1 VINRLLQY
9 LFQFVSQI
17 WRRLLSLLRRRRYE
31 REMEEEMRFHLE
43 MQIEQNLD
51 AGIPAEEARYAAR
64 RQFGNQT
71 WLKEVSRE
79 MWSLRFIETLVQDL
93 RYGARMLMKNS
104 GFTLVA
110 VSILALG
117 VGANTAIFSVV
128 NATLLRPLPYKD
140 PDRIVMVWGT
150 NPGGY
155 GWRGKSGFSAPSF
168 LDYQQRNQVFE
179 RIAAFHRD
187 NFTLTGTRNPEFIRA
202 GAVTPEF
209 FDVLAV
215 QPILGRT
222 FLPQEMQTGQERVAV
237 LSYGLWSRRFASDP
251 SIIGQTTR
259 LDGAPYTII
268 GVLPQGFDFTIPDF
282 FQSGDLW
289 VPAVLPRDNSVR
301 GNKYLNVIA
310 RLKPGVSLGGAEQD
324 MRAITGRL
332 AREYPLYMGG
342 FGVKLIPLHEQIF
355 GDVRL
360 VLLLLFGSVGFVL
373 LIACAN
379 VANLQLARASTRRK
393 EIAIRTALGASKRR
407 VLRQLL
413 TESLLLALIGGT
425 LGLLLASWGIRLLMG
440 LGLAGMPQGTM
451 VRVDSTAL
459 AYSMALSLITGIL
472 FGLAPALQS
481 TPNLL
486 SESLKEGGRH
496 YAASESGLRLRR
508 LLTVSEVAL
517 SMILLIGA
525 GLLIRSFVGLLRVNP
540 GFETKNI
547 LTMRFG
553 LPNYSYPDATKQVAF
568 YTQLMERIKA
578 FPGVIA
584 VGATDELPPTMGQH
598 SNSFSI
604 EGRAPIDQSN
614 LSLAVQSRMVST
626 DYFRVMGIPI
636 VAGRVFSDADA
647 ASAAPVALINQSF
660 AHRFFPNE
668 SPIGQRLRF
677 RSANP
682 WMTIVGIVGDVRGFG
697 LDKQPSSEIYLFYQ
711 QQSPLPYNTLSS
723 LRLVVRTADDP
734 NSIASAALGAVRELD
749 KDLPL
754 PQARTMETV
763 LAASVAGR
771 RSNMLLLGVFAAIAL
786 ILTGVGIYGVISYSV
801 AQRTQEIGVRI
812 ALGAQ
817 SRDVTTLVL
826 RTGMRLVLMGIAIGS
841 AGAFALTRSMKSLL
855 FEVSATDSLTFIMTA
870 LLLTAIALLACY
882 IPARR
887 ATKVDPMVALR
898 TD

>member
-1 VINRLLQY
+1 MINIL
-9 LFQFVSQI
+9 SQL
-17 WRRLLSLLRRRRYE
+17 WRRLLSLLRRRRHE
-31 REMEEEMRFHLE
+31 REMEEEMRFHLD
-43 MQIEQNLD
+43 MQIEQNLISGM
-51 AGIPAEEARYAAR
+51 AAEEARYAAR

-79 MWSLRFIETLVQDL
+79 MWSMRFIETLIQDL

-110 VSILALG
+110 VSTLALG
-117 VGANTAIFSVV
+117 IGANTAIFSVV

-179 RIAAFHRD
+179 QMAAFHRD
-187 NFTLTGTRNPEFIRA
+187 NFTLTGTGDPELIRA
-202 GAVTPEF
+202 GAVTHEF
-209 FDVLAV
+209 FDVFAV

-222 FLPQEMQTGQERVAV
+222 FLPQETQTDQERVAV
-237 LSYGLWSRRFASDP
+237 LSYGLWRRRFGSDP
-251 SIIGQTTR
+251 SIIGQTIR
-259 LDGAPYTII
+259 LDGAPHTII
-268 GVLPQGFDFTIPDF
+268 GVLPQGFDFTIPGF
-282 FQSGDLW
+282 FLSRDLW
-289 VPAVLPRDNSVR
+289 VPNVLPHDNSGR
-301 GNKYLNVIA
+301 GNKYLSVIA
-310 RLKPGVSLGGAEQD
+310 RLKPGVSLGGAEQE
-324 MRAITGRL
+324 MRAITEQL
-332 AREYPLYMGG
+332 AREYPREMAG

-355 GDVRL
+355 GDIRL

-393 EIAIRTALGASKRR
+393 EIAIRTALGASRGR

-440 LGLAGMPQGTM
+440 LGLAHIPHETV

-459 AYSMALSLITGIL
+459 AYSMVLSLITGIL

-481 TPNLL
+481 MPNRL

-496 YAASESGLRLRR
+496 SAASESGSCLRR

-553 LPNYSYPDATKQVAF
+553 LPEHSYPDETKQAAF
-568 YTQLMERIKA
+568 YMRLMERIKA

-584 VGATDELPPTMGQH
+584 VGTTDELPPTMGQH
-598 SNSFSI
+598 SNSFSL

-614 LSLAVQSRMVST
+614 LSLAVQSRLVSAN
-626 DYFRVMGIPI
+626 YFRVMGIPI
-636 VAGRVFSDADA
+636 IAGRAFSDADD
-647 ASAAPVALINQSF
+647 ASATPVALINQSF
-660 AHRFFPNE
+660 ARRFFPNE
-668 SPIGQRLRF
+668 SPIGQHLRF
-677 RSANP
+677 RSENP
-682 WMTIVGIVGDVRGFG
+682 WITIVGIVGDVRGFG
-697 LDKQPSSEIYLFYQ
+697 LDKQPSSEIYLAFQ
-711 QQSPLPYNTLSS
+711 QQSS
-723 LRLVVRTADDP
+723 
-734 NSIASAALGAVRELD
+734 
-749 KDLPL
+749 
-754 PQARTMETV
+754 
-763 LAASVAGR
+763 
-771 RSNMLLLGVFAAIAL
+771 
-786 ILTGVGIYGVISYSV
+786 
-801 AQRTQEIGVRI
+801 
-812 ALGAQ
+812 
-817 SRDVTTLVL
+817 
-826 RTGMRLVLMGIAIGS
+826 
-841 AGAFALTRSMKSLL
+841 
-855 FEVSATDSLTFIMTA
+855 
-870 LLLTAIALLACY
+870 
-882 IPARR
+882 
-887 ATKVDPMVALR
+887 
-898 TD
+898 

>member
-1 VINRLLQY
+1 
-9 LFQFVSQI
+9 
-17 WRRLLSLLRRRRYE
+17 
-31 REMEEEMRFHLE
+31 
-43 MQIEQNLD
+43 
-51 AGIPAEEARYAAR
+51 
-64 RQFGNQT
+64 
-71 WLKEVSRE
+71 
-79 MWSLRFIETLVQDL
+79 
-93 RYGARMLMKNS
+93 
-104 GFTLVA
+104 
-110 VSILALG
+110 
-117 VGANTAIFSVV
+117 
-128 NATLLRPLPYKD
+128 
-140 PDRIVMVWGT
+140 MVWGT

-168 LDYQQRNQVFE
+168 LDCQQRNQVFE
-179 RIAAFHRD
+179 SMAAFHQD
-187 NFTLTGTRNPEFIRA
+187 NFTLTGTGNPEFIRA
-202 GAVTPEF
+202 GVVTREF

-215 QPILGRT
+215 QPILGRA
-222 FLPQEMQTGQERVAV
+222 FLPQETQTGQERVAV
-237 LSYGLWSRRFASDP
+237 LSYGLWRRRFGSDP
-251 SIIGQTTR
+251 SIIGQTIR

-282 FQSGDLW
+282 FRSRDVW
-289 VPAVLPRDNSVR
+289 VPAVLPRDNSAR
-301 GNKYLNVIA
+301 GNKYLSVIA
-310 RLKPGVSLGGAEQD
+310 RLKPGVSLGGAEQE
-324 MRAITGRL
+324 MRAITEQL
-332 AREYPLYMGG
+332 AREYPRYMTG

-355 GDVRL
+355 GDIRL

-379 VANLQLARASTRRK
+379 VANLQLARASTRQK
-393 EIAIRTALGASKRR
+393 EIAIRTALGASRGR

-413 TESLLLALIGGT
+413 TESMLLALIGGT

-440 LGLAGMPQGTM
+440 LGLAGIPQETV

-459 AYSMALSLITGIL
+459 AYSMVLSLITGIL

-481 TPNLL
+481 TPNRL
-486 SESLKEGGRH
+486 SESLKEGGRQS
-496 YAASESGLRLRR
+496 ATNESGHRLRR
-508 LLTVSEVAL
+508 LITVSEVAL

-553 LPNYSYPDATKQVAF
+553 LPEHSYPDEIKQVAF

-584 VGATDELPPTMGQH
+584 VGTTDELPPTMGQH
-598 SNSFSI
+598 TNSFSL

-614 LSLAVQSRMVST
+614 QSLAVQSRLVSA

-636 VAGRVFSDADA
+636 IAGRVFSEADA

-668 SPIGQRLRF
+668 SPIGQHLRF

-682 WMTIVGIVGDVRGFG
+682 WITIVGIVGDVRGFG

-711 QQSPLPYNTLSS
+711 QQSPLPYNPLS
-723 LRLVVRTADDP
+723 RLSVVVRTADDHS
-734 NSIASAALGAVRELD
+734 SIAPAALGAVRELD

-763 LAASVAGR
+763 LAASVAER

-786 ILTGVGIYGVISYSV
+786 ILTSVGIYGVISYSV

-826 RTGMRLVLMGIAIGS
+826 RTGMKLVLMGIVIGS
-841 AGAFALTRSMKSLL
+841 AGAFALTRWMTSLL
-855 FEVSATDSLTFIMTA
+855 FEVSATDSLTFIVTA

-887 ATKVDPMVALR
+887 ATRVDRLVALR
-898 TD
+898 NE